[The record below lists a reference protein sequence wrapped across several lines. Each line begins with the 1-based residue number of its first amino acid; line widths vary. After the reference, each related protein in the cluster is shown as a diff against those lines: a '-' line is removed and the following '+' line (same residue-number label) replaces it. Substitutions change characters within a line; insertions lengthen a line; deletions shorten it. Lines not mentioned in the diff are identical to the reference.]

1 MTAIR
6 ALLVIVLGV
15 GTAAEATDEDLWTT
29 LATPG
34 TVILVRHSNAP
45 GSLFDPPGTRIDDC
59 STQRNLDADGR
70 AHATRLGEAFRARAI
85 EVGAVLS
92 SPSCRCLD
100 TGRLAFGRVEVWEP
114 LSAAFNDPRLRRRQ
128 VQEIQERIAAYI
140 EGPPL
145 VLITHGN
152 IIGDLTGITN
162 VRMGELVVLPIASDG
177 RHPVAGR
184 LYIE

>member
-6 ALLVIVLGV
+6 ALLVVVLCG
-15 GTAAEATDEDLWTT
+15 GAAAEPADGDLWTALT
-29 LATPG
+29 TPG

-45 GSLFDPPGTRIDDC
+45 GPAFDPPGTRMDDC
-59 STQRNLDADGR
+59 STQRNLDAGGR
-70 AHATRLGEAFRARAI
+70 AQATRLGEALWARAI

-92 SPSCRCLD
+92 SPSCRCVD

-128 VQEIQERIAAYI
+128 VIEIQQRIAAYTD
-140 EGPPL
+140 GPPL
-145 VLITHGN
+145 VLITHGH
-152 IIGDLTGITN
+152 IVGDLTGITN
-162 VRMGELVVLPIASDG
+162 VRMGELVVLPRAPDG